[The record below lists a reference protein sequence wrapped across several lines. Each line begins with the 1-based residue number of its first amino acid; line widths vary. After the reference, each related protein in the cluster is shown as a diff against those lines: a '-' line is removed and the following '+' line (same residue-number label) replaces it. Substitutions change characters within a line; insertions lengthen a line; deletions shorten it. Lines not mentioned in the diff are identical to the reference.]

1 MCINK
6 KVVAGLVVAAVAVY
20 LLAPNAF
27 APVLPVL
34 VFLACPLSMLLM
46 MRMMS
51 RSGRAGPDTASS
63 SAQSDDELA
72 QLRAEVEAAPSCGE
86 SFCPCRFGTSASAVM
101 SLCGAREARTSRPP
115 RSPAGDLDPQSL

>member
-27 APVLPVL
+27 GALLPVL
-34 VFLACPLSMLLM
+34 IFLACPLSMLFM

-51 RSGRAGPDTASS
+51 RSGRAVPDMTSS
-63 SAQSDDELA
+63 TAQSDDELA
-72 QLRAEVEAAPSCGE
+72 QLRAEVERLRAAE
-86 SFCPCRFGTSASAVM
+86 SSSAP
-101 SLCGAREARTSRPP
+101 GASEVPHQR
-115 RSPAGDLDPQSL
+115 

>member
-27 APVLPVL
+27 GPVVPVL
-34 VFLACPLSMLLM
+34 VFLACPLSMLFM

-51 RSGRAGPDTASS
+51 RSGNAGTDTNSS

-72 QLRAEVEAAPSCGE
+72 QLRADVDRLRAAENS
-86 SFCPCRFGTSASAVM
+86 SASAA
-101 SLCGAREARTSRPP
+101 SEPP
-115 RSPAGDLDPQSL
+115 HQR